1 MMKMNKTKIL
11 LTLLSVMIIVLPLA
25 VQVLAYQ
32 DNLIGLIIPP
42 EIANM
47 ANGSSNSS
55 SIANLPFQP
64 PQIVKEPEYNPET
77 KTATF
82 TFNFTNPLKTE
93 MSVKTLEAGVK
104 CHDHDVMLGN
114 VSIGDSLTLIPGQ
127 SVEIQA
133 LGQLS
138 DEAVNHFLTQ
148 HASSNNVNVDFSNLN
163 VEFGG
168 VQIQLDEQN
177 IGWIPI
183 PQQFY
188 GWK

>member
-1 MMKMNKTKIL
+1 MKMNKTKIL

-82 TFNFTNPLKTE
+82 TFTNPLKTE

-183 PQQFY
+183 PQQIFR
-188 GWK
+188 